1 MDKAQCVR
9 ELAQLSVLYVED
21 DKAIRDEV
29 AHFLERRVGRLLT
42 AADGEEGLATFVA
55 QRPDIVLT
63 DIQMPQLD
71 GFALAGKVKELRRGT
86 PVIFATVFENS
97 GYLQRAIALGVDGYV
112 VKPIDFEQL
121 VQTLLRSVE
130 LLMQAR
136 EISTSRA
143 QLAAYH
149 DAAEEERRLVA
160 DLMARMM
167 RPENLQDRQVRY
179 WLRPAEIVGGDLV
192 AVARGRNNRLYLML
206 ADSTGHG
213 LPAALNLLSINHIFY
228 RMVSKNLPVSM
239 IVEEMNWAVREQS
252 PTERYVSALVASVD
266 TRNRVLEVWNGGL
279 PPALFVDRAGEVAR
293 SFPSDNFPLGVLD
306 RTFAAETDIYQWSA
320 PGDFFVHSDGLE
332 DAEDEAG
339 KAFGGER
346 VLNTLKAAPPAE
358 RFDALRH
365 AVEAHLGQRNVFDD
379 ISLMMIAGDLPAATH

>member
-21 DKAIRDEV
+21 DEAIRDEV
-29 AHFLERRVGRLLT
+29 AHFLGRRVGRLLT

-63 DIQMPQLD
+63 DIQMPQMD
-71 GFALAGKVKELRRGT
+71 GFALAAKVKELRRGT

-121 VQTLLRSVE
+121 MQTLLRSVE

-279 PPALFVDRAGEVAR
+279 PPALFVDRAGDVAR

-346 VLNTLKAAPPAE
+346 VLNTIKAAPPAE

-379 ISLMMIAGDLPAATH
+379 ISLMMIAGELPAATH

>member
-1 MDKAQCVR
+1 MDKSQCVR

-21 DKAIRDEV
+21 EEAIRDEV

-63 DIQMPQLD
+63 DIQMPQMD

-121 VQTLLRSVE
+121 MQTLLRSVE

-143 QLAAYH
+143 QPAAYH

-179 WLRPAEIVGGDLV
+179 WLRPAEVVGGDLV
-192 AVARGRNNRLYLML
+192 AVARGRNSRLYLML

-213 LPAALNLLSINHIFY
+213 LPAALNLLSVNHIFY

-279 PPALFVDRAGEVAR
+279 PPALFVDQAGEVAR

-358 RFDALRH
+358 RFDVLRH

>member
-21 DKAIRDEV
+21 EKAIRDEV